1 MIVDLAT
8 QAYNALHHNRRRSVL
23 TMLGMAW
30 GIATVV
36 LLLAYGTGFERGLW
50 SAFRSFGTNLVFIF
64 PGRTELQAGG
74 TKAGTQVRL
83 TVNDLDSIRAEVP
96 LLKRVSPE
104 AFKNCVVAFGTRSSN
119 YGVSGVYASYG
130 RMRKMEVA
138 EGTFFS
144 EADDYTHTRVAV
156 IGSDAKKKLF
166 SGQNALGENVRLDGI
181 SYQIVGVLKH
191 QVQNGDDNI
200 NEHVYVPFSAM
211 SDLTNTYYLSSVV
224 MEYEGDHAKVVKAV
238 RDSMAFHHSFNPK
251 DQRAI
256 FVFDVFADLMDLQ
269 VISTGIKILLGF
281 IGLLTL
287 GIGGVGLM
295 NIMLVSV
302 TQRTRE
308 IGVEKALGAHRWH
321 ILFQFLAEALVIT
334 ALGGLLGVV
343 LAYLV
348 SWSVGSLTLW
358 SAFEENASEGDIHL
372 YIDSATLIWSTVIL
386 SFVGIISGMLP
397 AIKAARLNPIEAL
410 RYSVDRQGGYRVRSV
425 HVPVPPLVHDC
436 LGNRLRRDG
445 PPIQEDIWQD
455 GSQRNHGPDDGFN
468 SDDTHPHYGRQRND
482 HPRHGKD
489 HGKGIAADH
498 PATVLRDVAVAHTV
512 ECDCGGHHPS
522 ERLHARGRN
531 QGRTESDRHGNG
543 QRCGNKY
550 AHHIHV
556 SQRPVSL
563 QVSRTQAVGE
573 LEHSQQHGKDA
584 EKRVR
589 HEVPSHW
596 REVLRDLGSG
606 IENTRVLHVHD
617 KDGQQTE
624 DHEEHKLGLRA
635 PRRARRQWPLIFPQV

>member
-8 QAYNALHHNRRRSVL
+8 QAYNALRHNRRRSVL

-104 AFKNCVVAFGTRSSN
+104 AFKNCQVAYGTRSSN
-119 YGVSGVYASYG
+119 YGVSGVYAAYG
-130 RMRKMEVA
+130 RMRKMDVA

-144 EADDYTHTRVAV
+144 ESDDYTHTRVAV

-166 SGQNALGENVRLDGI
+166 SGQNALGESIRLDGI
-181 SYQIVGVLKH
+181 SYQIVGILKH

-200 NEHVYVPFSAM
+200 NEHVYVPYSAM
-211 SDLTNTYYLSSVV
+211 NDLTNTYYLTSVV

-238 RDSMAFHHSFNPK
+238 RDSMAFHHSFDPK
-251 DQRAI
+251 DHRAI
-256 FVFDVFADLMDLQ
+256 FVFDVFAD
-269 VISTGIKILLGF
+269 IKILLGF

-358 SAFEENASEGDIHL
+358 SAFEDNASEGDIHL
-372 YIDSATLIWSTVIL
+372 YIDSATLIWSSAIL
-386 SFVGIISGMLP
+386 SIVGVISGMLP

-410 RYSVDRQGGYRVRSV
+410 RY
-425 HVPVPPLVHDC
+425 
-436 LGNRLRRDG
+436 
-445 PPIQEDIWQD
+445 E
-455 GSQRNHGPDDGFN
+455 
-468 SDDTHPHYGRQRND
+468 
-482 HPRHGKD
+482 
-489 HGKGIAADH
+489 
-498 PATVLRDVAVAHTV
+498 
-512 ECDCGGHHPS
+512 
-522 ERLHARGRN
+522 
-531 QGRTESDRHGNG
+531 
-543 QRCGNKY
+543 
-550 AHHIHV
+550 
-556 SQRPVSL
+556 
-563 QVSRTQAVGE
+563 
-573 LEHSQQHGKDA
+573 
-584 EKRVR
+584 
-589 HEVPSHW
+589 
-596 REVLRDLGSG
+596 
-606 IENTRVLHVHD
+606 
-617 KDGQQTE
+617 
-624 DHEEHKLGLRA
+624 
-635 PRRARRQWPLIFPQV
+635 